1 MTDKL
6 VLDAV
11 TKSYG
16 TTDIITPTSVTIHAG
31 EFVSIIGPS
40 GCGKSTILSMIAG
53 LDVPS
58 SGSIASDG
66 TTIAGPSPER
76 GVVFQ
81 GHALL
86 PWLTALAN
94 VQFGLRSA
102 RPELTRSQRHAR
114 ARAALES
121 VGLSHAIHRRPG
133 QLSGGMQQR
142 VGIARAFAI
151 RPDVLLLDE
160 PFGALDALTR
170 LELQRQ
176 LATLWADS
184 KNTVVMVT
192 HDVDE
197 AITLSDRILVMGPPP
212 STIIDDIT
220 VASFDGDLRAHLLRL
235 LGQGN

>member
-1 MTDKL
+1 MTNKL
-6 VLDAV
+6 VLNAV

-16 TTDIITPTSVTIHAG
+16 DTTIISPTSAAIHAG

-40 GCGKSTILSMIAG
+40 GCGKSTILSMLAG
-53 LDVPS
+53 LDVPT
-58 SGSIASDG
+58 SGSISSDG
-66 TTIAGPSPER
+66 APITGPSPER

-86 PWLTALAN
+86 PWLTALSN
-94 VQFGLRSA
+94 VRFGLRSA
-102 RPELTRSQRHAR
+102 RPALKRHERESR
-114 ARAALES
+114 ARAALDA
-121 VGLSHAIHRRPG
+121 VGLSHAIHRRPAK
-133 QLSGGMQQR
+133 LSGGMQQR

-151 RPDVLLLDE
+151 EPEVLLLDE

-170 LELQRQ
+170 RDLQRQ
-176 LATLWADS
+176 LAELWNTS

-212 STIIDDIT
+212 STIIEDIT
-220 VASFDGDLRAHLLRL
+220 VASFEGDLREHLLQL
-235 LGQGN
+235 LGQGH